1 MSESFDI
8 VVVGAGIVGLS
19 TAWRAAREGARV
31 LVLDKGATAAEA
43 SSRATGFAGLPG
55 GLEGESN
62 LARVSETLWDR
73 LDDDLGYPTE
83 WTQKGRLWLAIDEAE
98 HERLK
103 ITYQRF
109 QQTGMTFE
117 LIDAATTRALVPS
130 VTPEVRAA
138 ILTTRSG
145 HANPQRTAQAFA
157 WAFQDLGGEIR
168 EHTPVLAVLV
178 EAGRIRGP
186 RTPHGEIHAGSVVL
200 CAGAHI
206 GPLLAPLGLDFPV
219 APVRLEA
226 FVTTPVPPLF
236 DQAVVAN
243 GLAIRQTRRG
253 NIHVNG
259 GPHEWL
265 EAGVASDMPKPTTP
279 LVRNIAR
286 RLYEVF
292 PTLRQAQMLRSWAGV
307 IDMTPDQIVL
317 IHRFETPAGL
327 VACSSAGHGFGM
339 SPALGLALSQLAL
352 HGRTELPIDDLTL
365 DRLARLPPDW
375 RRVWNWQPGA
385 YNT

>member
-1 MSESFDI
+1 MTETFDI

-55 GLEGESN
+55 GLPGEST
-62 LARVSETLWDR
+62 LAQVSEQLWDR
-73 LDDDLGYPTE
+73 LDEDLGYPTE
-83 WTQKGRLWLAIDEAE
+83 WTQKGRLWVAIDEAE

-103 ITYQRF
+103 VTYQRF
-109 QQTGMTFE
+109 QQTGMAFE
-117 LIDAATTRALVPS
+117 FIDAAATRTLVPAIS
-130 VTPEVRAA
+130 AEVRGA

-145 HANPQRTAQAFA
+145 HANPQRTSQAYA

-168 EHTPVLAVLV
+168 EHTPVLEILTHS
-178 EAGRIRGP
+178 GRVKGL
-186 RTPHGEIHAGSVVL
+186 RTPQGEINAGSVVL

-206 GPLLAPLGLDFPV
+206 GPLVAPLGLSFPV

-236 DQAVVAN
+236 DQAMVAN
-243 GLAIRQTRRG
+243 GLALRQTRRG

-265 EAGVASDMPKPTTP
+265 EAGLTDTMPKPTTP

-286 RLYEVF
+286 RLFEVF
-292 PTLRQAQMLRSWAGV
+292 PTLRSAQMLRSWAGV
-307 IDMTPDQIVL
+307 IDMTPDQVVVV
-317 IHRFETPAGL
+317 HPFEAPAGL

-339 SPALGLALSQLAL
+339 SPALGLTLSQIAL
-352 HGRTELPIDDLTL
+352 HGRTDLAIADLNL
-365 DRLARLPPDW
+365 DRFARLPQDW
-375 RRVWNWQPGA
+375 RQVWNWQPGA

>member
-1 MSESFDI
+1 MTETFDI

-62 LARVSETLWDR
+62 LARASEALWDR

-83 WTQKGRLWLAIDEAE
+83 WTQKGRMWLAINDAE
-98 HERLK
+98 HEQLK
-103 ITYQRF
+103 VLYQRF
-109 QQTGMTFE
+109 QQTGMEFE
-117 LIDAATTRALVPS
+117 FIDAAAARARVPA
-130 VTPEVRAA
+130 VTPEVRGA

-145 HANPQRTAQAFA
+145 HANPQRTSQAFA

-168 EHTPVLAVLV
+168 EYTPVLEILT
-178 EAGRIRGP
+178 AGDRVTGL
-186 RTPHGEIHAGSVVL
+186 RTQHGEVHTGSVVL
-200 CAGAHI
+200 SAGAHI
-206 GPLLAPLGLDFPV
+206 APLVAPLGLSFPV

-236 DQAVVAN
+236 DQAVVVN
-243 GLAIRQTRRG
+243 GLAVRQTRRG

-265 EAGVASDMPKPTTP
+265 ETGVANPMAKPTTP

-286 RLYEVF
+286 RLVEVF
-292 PTLRQAQMLRSWAGV
+292 PTLRSAQMLRSWAGV
-307 IDMTPDQIVL
+307 IDMTPDQIIL

-339 SPALGLALSQLAL
+339 APALGMVLSQLAL
-352 HGRTELPIDDLTL
+352 HGRSKLAIDDLSL
-365 DRLARLPPDW
+365 DRLSRLPPDW
-375 RRVWNWQPGA
+375 RQVWNWQPGA

>member
-1 MSESFDI
+1 
-8 VVVGAGIVGLS
+8 
-19 TAWRAAREGARV
+19 V

-55 GLEGESN
+55 GLPGESA
-62 LARVSETLWDR
+62 LARVSEALWDR

-83 WTQKGRLWLAIDEAE
+83 WTQKGRLWVAINEAE

-103 ITYQRF
+103 VTYQRF
-109 QQTGMTFE
+109 QQTGDSFE
-117 LIDAATTRALVPS
+117 FIDAATTRALVPAL
-130 VTPEVRAA
+130 TPEVRGA

-145 HANPQRTAQAFA
+145 HANPQRTSQAYA

-168 EHTPVLAVLV
+168 ENTAALGILT
-178 EAGRIRGP
+178 EAGRVKGLQ
-186 RTPHGEIHAGSVVL
+186 TVSGEIHAGRVVL

-206 GPLLAPLGLDFPV
+206 GPLLGPLGLDFPV

-226 FVTTPVPPLF
+226 FVTTPVPSIVE
-236 DQAVVAN
+236 QALVAN

-259 GPHEWL
+259 GPHEWVA
-265 EAGVASDMPKPTTP
+265 AGVADAMAKPTTP

-286 RLYEVF
+286 RLFEVF
-292 PTLRQAQMLRSWAGV
+292 PTLRSAQMLRSWAGV
-307 IDMTPDQIVL
+307 IDMTPDQVVL
-317 IHRFETPAGL
+317 VHPFETPSGL

-352 HGRTELPIDDLTL
+352 HGRTDLPIADLSL
-365 DRLARLPPDW
+365 DRFAKLPKDW
-375 RRVWNWQPGA
+375 RQVWNWQAGA